1 MSKIEI
7 SIEGMTCG
15 HCSKSVTDEL
25 EAIAGVSQ
33 VKVDHDTGKAVLES
47 DNVSNDQLSEAVAEA
62 GYTAKSFAT
71 LDA

>member
-7 SIEGMTCG
+7 SVEGMTCG
-15 HCSKSVTDEL
+15 HCSMSVTNEL
-25 EAIAGVSQ
+25 EAIQGVSQ
-33 VKVDHDTGKAVLES
+33 VSVDHATGKAVLEA
-47 DNVSNDQLSEAVAEA
+47 DNVTNSQLSEAVSQA